1 MEQGCPIPIWI
12 LTWLMSDSN
21 PDFDIALDYNSNQ
34 DFDMIVGLTFDKG
47 PIAIQKSTILLK
59 IGPYFGLYN

>member
-1 MEQGCPIPIWI
+1 
-12 LTWLMSDSN
+12 MSDSN